1 MPFAIA
7 LIALQAAAQSP
18 PPASQPGGMTSNSA
32 PPPIAVVNTAPPPVV
47 ETGPSGRPRLHL
59 IPEANN
65 APPDM
70 IELRVRSGGQLLW
83 EGRLRVAAP
92 GASLIQHI
100 NETEPIGCPPSA
112 YAHSVHSS
120 LTASVQRAKL
130 SITPEGAF
138 NYHVR
143 VAWERPSSVRGCGNE
158 GARRVEVSQGVDL
171 RPGQAATLKGDVGLI
186 VEVRRR

>member
-1 MPFAIA
+1 MLLAIA
-7 LIALQAAAQSP
+7 LFSAQAATQPVPSVPQPGGIATHSP
-18 PPASQPGGMTSNSA
+18 PPPVM
-32 PPPIAVVNTAPPPVV
+32 VVNTAPPPVV
-47 ETGPSGRPRLHL
+47 ETGPSDRPRLYL

-70 IELRVRSGGQLLW
+70 IEIRVRSGSETLW
-83 EGRLRVAAP
+83 EGRLRVAKP

-100 NETEPIGCPPSA
+100 NETEPAGCPPSA

-120 LTASVQRAKL
+120 LTVSVLRNKL

-143 VAWERPSSVRGCGNE
+143 VAWERPSSPRGCGNE
-158 GARRVEVSQGVDL
+158 GARKVEVSQGIDL
-171 RPGQAATLKGDVGLI
+171 RPEQSAALKGDVGLV

>member
-1 MPFAIA
+1 MSLAIA
-7 LIALQAAAQSP
+7 LVTLQAAAQAP
-18 PPASQPGGMTSNSA
+18 PPAPQPGGMKSNSSPPPPMIVSTA
-32 PPPIAVVNTAPPPVV
+32 PPPIA
-47 ETGPSGRPRLHL
+47 ETGPSDRPRLYL

-70 IELRVRSGGQLLW
+70 IELRVRSGSQLLW
-83 EGRLRVAAP
+83 EGRLRVARP

-100 NETEPIGCPPSA
+100 NETEPSGCPPSA

-143 VAWERPSSVRGCGNE
+143 VAWERPSSARGCGNQ
-158 GARRVEVSQGVDL
+158 GARRVEVSQGIDL
-171 RPGQAATLKGDVGLI
+171 RPGQGATLKGDVGLV